1 MVDSDNKIEAWTY
14 GVIDEIKAEFSL
26 NEAHASKDSDY
37 FTFEVHSSN
46 GEAKAI
52 LAFTALF
59 RRMGLIKDSE
69 TVSLRERKD
78 NYTVFTDCD
87 DMDLDGD
94 QAWYVARFNP
104 QAIKTSPGVERETD
118 RTHTMKSKVKIV
130 RGDITTFR
138 GDAIV
143 NAANERMLGGGGVDG
158 AIHRAAGPEL
168 LAECRKVAEVRPGV
182 RCPTGEARITPG
194 GRLIAKW
201 VIHTVGPDC
210 SVGMFA
216 EAPELLANCY
226 WNSLS
231 LAVENGIRKIA
242 FPSISTGVFDFPKD
256 EAAKIAIGV
265 IKDFLE
271 THPDVEVFFFGSPD
285 TMEYYEKEARRQ
297 GLK

>member
-1 MVDSDNKIEAWTY
+1 MAKALIDYSSIKMLDDDGAIVSEEFIEFAQPKEDLVPHKAGTSWHPILQRYLPDSIIDREMLVDESEL
-14 GVIDEIKAEFSL
+14 FP
-26 NEAHASKDSDY
+26 
-37 FTFEVHSSN
+37 N
-46 GEAKAI
+46 GEEDDDDPIIDVNGNIVEEQPKKEMSNE
-52 LAFTALF
+52 
-59 RRMGLIKDSE
+59 RRD
-69 TVSLRERKD
+69 
-78 NYTVFTDCD
+78 
-87 DMDLDGD
+87 
-94 QAWYVARFNP
+94 
-104 QAIKTSPGVERETD
+104 
-118 RTHTMKSKVKIV
+118 TMKSKVKIV

-210 SVGMFA
+210 SGGMFA

-226 WNSLS
+226 RNSLL
-231 LAVENGIRKIA
+231 LAAENGIRKIA

-256 EAAKIAIGV
+256 EAAMVAIGE

-271 THPDVEVFFFGSPD
+271 THDLEVFFFGSPD
-285 TMEYYEKEARRQ
+285 TMEYYEKEAKRQ
-297 GLK
+297 GLR